1 MAITNF
7 IPELWSA
14 NILLELQKN
23 LVYGSVVNRDYE
35 ATSPTTATPCT
46 SPASRTSPSAT
57 TRPTPTS
64 PSNRPQTRTPAN
76 SSSTR
81 ASTSRS
87 KSTTWISARP

>member
-23 LVYGSVVNRDYE
+23 LVYGSAVNRDYE
-35 ATSPTTATPCT
+35 GDIANYGDTVHITGIAHISIGDYTAHTD
-46 SPASRTSPSAT
+46 
-57 TRPTPTS
+57 
-64 PSNRPQTRTPAN
+64 NRPPTRTPAN

-87 KSTTWISARP
+87 KSTTWRSARP

>member
-23 LVYGSVVNRDYE
+23 LVYGSAVNRDYE
-35 ATSPTTATPCT
+35 GDIANYGDTVHI
-46 SPASRTSPSAT
+46 PASRTSASAT

-87 KSTTWISARP
+87 KSTTWRSARP

>member
-23 LVYGSVVNRDYE
+23 LVYGSAVNRDYE
-35 ATSPTTATPCT
+35 GDIANYGDTVHITGIAHISIGDYTAHTDI
-46 SPASRTSPSAT
+46 
-57 TRPTPTS
+57 
-64 PSNRPQTRTPAN
+64 TRTPAN

-87 KSTTWISARP
+87 KSTTWRSARP